1 MRPSCEF
8 YLGRFRVASLL
19 LLGISLAP
27 LQAKTWTD
35 RTGTYKVEAEYVG
48 VEGTSVVLRKADGS
62 TIKVPIGQLST
73 PSRERARELYEA
85 ARQGAPVPPPAATPH
100 PINGDATTPE
110 SPVIN
115 PLAAGPLAAT
125 NSPIGFNPPV
135 APPVPPMPAF
145 PEDATLQQAV
155 DFVRDQALA
164 GHPEVLWHALPDRL
178 REVVDSSEYR
188 AGILL
193 LNEQSTTNQSL
204 MTMLMKVVEVLV
216 TKKDFVMNSNLV
228 TAQIPAD
235 AMPLFQ
241 QAYDPAV
248 GLAYEFA
255 MLSLDLERL
264 NSITMSQ
271 WLDDRGARLGG
282 HLQSL
287 VKVLPPGLIESY
299 LGQVQVQ
306 QSSPTEGTITFPDP
320 NGGGL
325 QTVEMRKVDRRWLPA
340 SLAAKW
346 EESAENFQEVMRAE
360 LEKMKQ
366 SQAELAAETQQAD
379 AMMATAATMAGGLL
393 EPMLKANTQE
403 EFDQSLMQLE
413 AMARMLTPGMG
424 AAGPP
429 GAGPAGDGLPSG
441 PGAFGPPGA
450 FGEPQPTP

>member
-1 MRPSCEF
+1 
-8 YLGRFRVASLL
+8 
-19 LLGISLAP
+19 
-27 LQAKTWTD
+27 
-35 RTGTYKVEAEYVG
+35 
-48 VEGTSVVLRKADGS
+48 
-62 TIKVPIGQLST
+62 
-73 PSRERARELYEA
+73 
-85 ARQGAPVPPPAATPH
+85 
-100 PINGDATTPE
+100 
-110 SPVIN
+110 
-115 PLAAGPLAAT
+115 
-125 NSPIGFNPPV
+125 
-135 APPVPPMPAF
+135 MPAF
-145 PEDATLQQAV
+145 PDDATLQQAV
-155 DFVRDQALA
+155 DFVRDQVLA

-299 LGQVQVQ
+299 LGQIQVQ
-306 QSSPTEGTITFPDP
+306 QTSPTEGTITFPDP

-413 AMARMLTPGMG
+413 AMARMFTPGMG

-450 FGEPQPTP
+450 FGEPQPTR